1 MRVAKVGLAV
11 LLVLVMWSSV
21 VSPVMGKQTKTVT
34 TLDTKNLS
42 PNDLIDTEEIYR
54 YLQNTSKEEVRKKY
68 EEAVIIAKEQ
78 YRKAIEKQD
87 KVVKEIVKNRTGFKD
102 DEINTFIKS
111 GYYHSDPTADGGTA
125 DSGGS
130 GIGFSKAYTNGNE
143 IHVFSRAWAAGSY
156 WATARVWDEF
166 TYTASD
172 HWNKIT
178 VNYYLRG
185 LLFGTFLPPYTGSFS
200 TKIDIYLRVYDHTEN
215 KEVVKQKIFSD
226 EVSVI
231 PGSKWHDES
240 RSGYVYA
247 YLKNGHTYTVELIGE
262 VSSQAVLEAVCY
274 SDFSDQQFNGE
285 WRLVNWESDVVEWI

>member
-1 MRVAKVGLAV
+1 MKRAVVA
-11 LLVLVMWSSV
+11 LLVLVMLSSV
-21 VSPVMGKQTKTVT
+21 VSPAMGKQTKTVIT
-34 TLDTKNLS
+34 PDTKNLS
-42 PNDLIDTEEIYR
+42 PNDLIDTKEIYR
-54 YLQNTSKEEVRKKY
+54 YLQNTSEEEVRKKY
-68 EEAVIIAKEQ
+68 EEAVVIAKEQ
-78 YRKAIEKQD
+78 YRKAIERQNE
-87 KVVKEIVKNRTGFKD
+87 VVREIVKNRTGFKD
-102 DEINTFIKS
+102 DEINTVGIKS

-130 GIGFSKAYTNGNE
+130 GVGFSKAYTNGNE

-166 TYTASD
+166 TYTAAD

-185 LLFGTFLPPYTGSFS
+185 LLFGTILPQYFGGFS
-200 TKIDIYLRVYDHTEN
+200 TKIDVYLRVYDHTEN

-231 PGSKWHDES
+231 PGSKRHDET

-262 VSSQAVLEAVCY
+262 VSSQAALEAVCY

-285 WRLVNWESDVVEWI
+285 WRLINWENDIVEWI